1 VKIALWVLYVI
12 AQQPAPPAGD
22 PVGKY
27 LQDLEAQNLVPHE
40 TGSVEKIKIALGQ
53 AEDALVGGDPRG
65 ATTILFGIVE
75 SPRFQDWSDT
85 PEFQNAEYLLGRS
98 LARGGAYGSARS
110 YLLRA
115 LTRGPKGPYFAAS
128 YRQLVDVALETR
140 DHAGILA
147 QIDALKINERLPRDS
162 ENEHLYLQGKVAY
175 DKKEWAGAEAAFG
188 SIERTSRFYAASLY
202 FRGLIRARKGDW
214 RLARDAFCEIV
225 EQPDKD
231 KFAFYI
237 DDRYFALKDLAY
249 LALGRIAHEKGNYDE
264 AYYFYFQVPDDSER
278 LPDALFEAA
287 WSMFQRGEW
296 EASRTLLDQFD
307 RLFPHSAL
315 APDAMVLRANLDLKS
330 CGFDHARALLE
341 KFVKEYLPVSQELDR
356 ALADVGRRRALY
368 GRLLGREKAPGM
380 EGRILEL
387 LKVDPRFFRF
397 NGYVRGLEREERDAQ
412 RTVAMWIDLSRK
424 LVRDKPQAAATD
436 ALALLREVRALQPVA
451 QGDPEAEKKIS
462 RLEGEIWRASHPAA
476 GETPFAKEARAAQ
489 EMGAKARELRG
500 RLVDAA
506 TGLADDSLRELSS
519 RLHVLLRQARL
530 GQIDAIVGKKKK
542 LEIEISNL
550 SKGRFPPEMFGKL
563 HVEGLI
569 GDDEEYWPY
578 EGEYWSDEYEN
589 YK

>member
-1 VKIALWVLYVI
+1 MNVALFILVLL
-12 AQQPAPPAGD
+12 AQTPVPAGD

-27 LQDLEAQNLVPHE
+27 LQDLEAQNLIPHD
-40 TGSVEKIKIALGQ
+40 TGSVEKIKIALQ
-53 AEDALVGGDPRG
+53 AAEDALVAGDPRG
-65 ATTILFGIVE
+65 ATTILFGVVE

-98 LARGGAYGSARS
+98 LARGGAYGSARA

-115 LTRGPKGPYFAAS
+115 LSRGPKGPYFSAA

-140 DHAGILA
+140 DHAGVLA
-147 QIDALKINERLPRDS
+147 QIDALKVSGAPRDS
-162 ENEHLYLQGKVAY
+162 ENEHLYLQGKASY
-175 DKKEWAGAEAAFG
+175 DKKDWASAETAFA
-188 SIERTSRFYAASLY
+188 SVERTSRFYAASLY

-214 RLARDAFCEIV
+214 RLARDAFCEII

-231 KFAFYI
+231 KFSFYI
-237 DDRYFALKDLAY
+237 DDRYFAVKDLAY

-356 ALADVGRRRALY
+356 ALADAGRRRALY

-387 LKVDPRFFRF
+387 LKVDPRFFRYS
-397 NGYVRGLEREERDAQ
+397 GYVRGLEREEHDAQ
-412 RTVAMWIDLSRK
+412 RTVALWIDLARK
-424 LVRDKPQAAATD
+424 QQRDKPQPAAND
-436 ALALLREVRALQPVA
+436 ALQLLRNVRALEPVA
-451 QGDPEAEKKIS
+451 QGDPDAEKKIAK
-462 RLEGEIWRASHPAA
+462 LEGEVWRAAHPAA
-476 GETPFAKEARAAQ
+476 GESPFMKEARAAQ
-489 EMGAKARELRG
+489 EMGEKARELRG
-500 RLVDAA
+500 KLIDASTA
-506 TGLADDSLRELSS
+506 LADDSLRELSG

-550 SKGRFPPEMFGKL
+550 SKGRFPPDMFGKL

-569 GDDEEYWPY
+569 GDDEEYWPF